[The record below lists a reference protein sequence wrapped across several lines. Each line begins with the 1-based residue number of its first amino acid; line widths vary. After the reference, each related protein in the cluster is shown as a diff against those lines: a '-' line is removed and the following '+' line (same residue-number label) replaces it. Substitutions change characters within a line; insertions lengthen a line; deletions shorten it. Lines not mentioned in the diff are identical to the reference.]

1 MSSFPGEIGPKL
13 LILSAADPAGPE
25 AALAEIASR
34 ELAGLNADVTRLSL
48 SDYPLPLM
56 AAGEMQPLPE
66 NAVRLARH
74 IAMHDGL
81 LLISGERNASLPA
94 AVKNMIDWI
103 AAAPGRVLAG
113 PTVVLATL
121 TGEKSGQTAIGDH
134 LRTILAAVGADD
146 IAGTFVFRGAE
157 LNNDAPA
164 VKGEGSVSIR
174 IRAMTEMLMRIES
187 RHLSV

>member
-34 ELAGLNADVTRLSL
+34 ELAGLNADVTRISL

-56 AAGEMQPLPE
+56 AAGEMPPLPE

-74 IAMHDGL
+74 FAMLDGL

-94 AVKNMIDWI
+94 ALEEQVQHKDDEGELMKI
-103 AAAPGRVLAG
+103 GLRSRVQLAELFEDD
-113 PTVVLATL
+113 VA
-121 TGEKSGQTAIGDH
+121 H
-134 LRTILAAVGADD
+134 LRRDRTPSPDHARGQG
-146 IAGTFVFRGAE
+146 AGTKVPPTR
-157 LNNDAPA
+157 
-164 VKGEGSVSIR
+164 
-174 IRAMTEMLMRIES
+174 
-187 RHLSV
+187 